1 MTDPIR
7 WPRATDLARIPT
19 PVHLL
24 PRISSE
30 AGAEIFIKRDD
41 LTGSALSGN
50 KVRKLEYLMS
60 EALDSGAD
68 TVLTCGGIQSN
79 HARATAVAAA
89 QLGLSSHLFL
99 RGDPPDHAEGNVLLD
114 LLVGAEITYVTPEE
128 YREID
133 GRMAAVAAESS
144 PAAYV
149 IPEGGSNATGAL
161 GYARAVREII
171 AAEAEFGLS
180 FDAVVHACGSAGTLA
195 GLVLGKKAYGL
206 RGRVAGVNVCDDEAF
221 FVDKVG
227 RILDEAV
234 SRFAPALEFGPD
246 DVEVLDGYVGPG
258 YAQSV
263 PEDLALI
270 RRVAREEGIFLDP
283 VYTGKAFR
291 GMLEEMRGG
300 RLADA
305 RRVLFIHTGGIYG
318 LFPRGE
324 DLING

>member
-24 PRISSE
+24 PRFSSE
-30 AGAEIFIKRDD
+30 AGAEIFVKRDD

-50 KVRKLEYLMS
+50 KVRKLEYLMT

-89 QLGLSSHLFL
+89 QLGLASHLFL
-99 RGDPPDHAEGNVLLD
+99 RGDPPDRAEGNVLLD
-114 LLVGAEITYVTPEE
+114 RLAGARITYVTQEE
-128 YREID
+128 YRGID
-133 GRMAAVAAESS
+133 ERMAAVAAESS
-144 PAAYV
+144 PRAYV
-149 IPEGGSNATGAL
+149 IPEGGSNATGSL

-171 AAEAEFGLS
+171 GAEAELGVS
-180 FDAVVHACGSAGTLA
+180 FDAVVHACGSGGTLA
-195 GLVLGKKAYGL
+195 GLVLGRKAYGL
-206 RGRVAGVNVCDDEAF
+206 RGRVAAVNVCDDAAF

-227 RILDEAV
+227 RILEEATR
-234 SRFAPALEFGPD
+234 RFAPDLEFGPE

-258 YAQSV
+258 YARNV

-270 RRVAREEGIFLDP
+270 RRVAREEGIFFDP
-283 VYTGKAFR
+283 VYTAKAFR

-318 LFPRGE
+318 LFPRGDE
-324 DLING
+324 ILSA